1 MKKSKQEQLI
11 KNIILTD
18 ENDKL
23 YDDVFECDGCGEQ
36 KVNEKQNMVYDENYN
51 KQHDIT
57 SCGGCLD
64 CSCGEK

>member
-11 KNIILTD
+11 KNIMLTD

-51 KQHDIT
+51 IVP
-57 SCGGCLD
+57 
-64 CSCGEK
+64 